1 MIAEDFELV
10 TAIFQLVEAGIVH
23 GYDAFRYRVEW
34 GGNYMEVDLAVEKN
48 SSEIWDAETDFNHS
62 KIYALVEK
70 LHEHAVARG
79 EALEGICSLLSR
91 RRTSENEIRLLI
103 PIVFSLFSLKQNRKI
118 AAFGSAYTYP
128 L

>member
-10 TAIFQLVEAGIVH
+10 AAIFQLVEAGIVH

-34 GGNYMEVDLAVEKN
+34 GGNYMEADLAVEKN
-48 SSEIWDAETDFNHS
+48 GSEIDFNHS

-79 EALEGICSLLSR
+79 EPWKAFVLSYREGEQVK
-91 RRTSENEIRLLI
+91 TK
-103 PIVFSLFSLKQNRKI
+103 FD
-118 AAFGSAYTYP
+118 Y
-128 L
+128 